1 MRSAHKRIY
10 AEVSGMSSE
19 GDLGLKAETI
29 NQLPVESL
37 ALAVLENY
45 AAANSWNQ
53 RNWMLGAQQALGRG
67 SHMLALAEA
76 WSWLEA
82 RALVVPDAEQSSSNA
97 RVITRAGRRAIEQGS
112 LNEIL
117 AAERIGLSLHPRLE
131 GKIRPIFLLGDYETA
146 AFKAMKEVE
155 VRVRELAGLPNELIG
170 VALMRQAFNPNT
182 GPLTNMSHE
191 GGERQARSDLFAG
204 AIGSFKNPTSH
215 RVVTYTDP
223 TEASEVI
230 MLADLLMRIL
240 DSSEAA

>member
-1 MRSAHKRIY
+1 MA
-10 AEVSGMSSE
+10 SE
-19 GDLGLKAETI
+19 GDLNLKPETI
-29 NQLPVESL
+29 LELPIESL

-45 AAANSWNQ
+45 AATDAWN
-53 RNWMLGAQQALGRG
+53 RHNWLLEAERLLGRG
-67 SHMLALAEA
+67 PHLQALAEA

-82 RALVVPDAEQSSSNA
+82 RTLVTHTPGNSSSEA
-97 RVITRAGRRAIEQGS
+97 RIVTRAGRRAIGEGS
-112 LNEIL
+112 LEEIL
-117 AAERIGLSLHPRLE
+117 AAERIGLDLHPRLA

-155 VRVRELAGLPNELIG
+155 VRVRELAGFPHDLIG
-170 VALMRQAFNPNT
+170 TALMRQAFNPSG
-182 GPLTNMSHE
+182 GPLTDTSHE

-215 RVVTYTDP
+215 RTVTYTDP

-240 DSSEAA
+240 DSIEKKRSI

>member
-1 MRSAHKRIY
+1 MK
-10 AEVSGMSSE
+10 EVILMPSE
-19 GDLGLKAETI
+19 GNLGLKAETI
-29 NQLPVESL
+29 IELPIESL

-45 AAANSWNQ
+45 VNAKSWN
-53 RNWMLGAQQALGRG
+53 RYNWLLGAQRALGSG
-67 SHMLALAEA
+67 LHMQALAEA
-76 WSWLEA
+76 WSWLES
-82 RALVVPDAEQSSSNA
+82 RALVAPNPDQSSAEA
-97 RVITRAGRRAIEQGS
+97 RIVTRAGKRAIQQGS
-112 LNEIL
+112 LDEIL
-117 AAERIGLSLHPRLE
+117 AAERIGLALHPRLE

-170 VALMRQAFNPNT
+170 VSLMRQAFNPNG
-182 GPLTNMSHE
+182 GPLTDATHE

-215 RVVTYTDP
+215 RTVTYTDP

-240 DSSEAA
+240 DSIEGVRLT

>member
-1 MRSAHKRIY
+1 ME
-10 AEVSGMSSE
+10 AEGV
-19 GDLGLKAETI
+19 LGLKAETI
-29 NQLPVESL
+29 IELPIESL

-45 AAANSWNQ
+45 ASKRGWN
-53 RNWMLGAQQALGRG
+53 RHNWLIGAQGALGRG
-67 SHMLALAEA
+67 PHMHALAEA

-82 RALVVPDAEQSSSNA
+82 RGLVAPDPDQSSSDA
-97 RVITRAGRRAIEQGS
+97 RIVTRAGKRAIQQGS

-117 AAERIGLSLHPRLE
+117 AAERIGLALHPSLE
-131 GKIRPIFLLGDYETA
+131 GKIRPVFLLGDYETA

-170 VALMRQAFNPNT
+170 VSLIRQAFNPNG
-182 GPLTNMSHE
+182 GPLSDPSHE

-215 RVVTYTDP
+215 RTVSYSDP

-230 MLADLLMRIL
+230 LLADLLMRIL
-240 DSSEAA
+240 DTVKKTPSV